1 VRDVGRRKKVP
12 DDLMG
17 SILGQSPQTPSKE
30 QTSSEQPKLERRGR
44 VKSEKSAGE
53 GREISWEPSPERAGT
68 TFNLSRQVSTE
79 LDRLRLELQLD
90 EDIRSSKSEIAE
102 IALQMAIED
111 ARARGAESELLKR
124 LSGNYRR
131 L

>member
-17 SILGQSPQTPSKE
+17 SILGKSSQTPSKDK
-30 QTSSEQPKLERRGR
+30 TSSKPKQERRGR

-53 GREISWEPSPERAGT
+53 RREISWEPSPERAGT

-102 IALQMAIED
+102 LALQIAIED
-111 ARARGAESELLKR
+111 ARTMGTESELLKR

>member
-1 VRDVGRRKKVP
+1 MRDVGRRKKVP

-17 SILGQSPQTPSKE
+17 SILGQSPQTPSKG
-30 QTSSEQPKLERRGR
+30 QTSSEPKLERRGR

-53 GREISWEPSPERAGT
+53 AREISWEPSPERAGT

-102 IALQMAIED
+102 IALQIAIED
-111 ARARGAESELLKR
+111 ARARGAESELLRR

>member
-17 SILGQSPQTPSKE
+17 SILGQSSQTPSKDK
-30 QTSSEQPKLERRGR
+30 TSSEPKQERRGR

-53 GREISWEPSPERAGT
+53 GREISWEASPDRAGT

-79 LDRLRLELQLD
+79 LDRLRLELQL
-90 EDIRSSKSEIAE
+90 EADIRSSKSEIAE
-102 IALQMAIED
+102 IALQIAIED
-111 ARARGAESELLKR
+111 ARTRGTESELLKR

>member
-1 VRDVGRRKKVP
+1 MGRRKKVP

-17 SILGQSPQTPSKE
+17 SILGRSSQTPSKD
-30 QTSSEQPKLERRGR
+30 QTSIEPKQERRGR

-53 GREISWEPSPERAGT
+53 GHEISWEPSPERAGT

-102 IALQMAIED
+102 IALQIAIEE
-111 ARARGAESELLKR
+111 ARTMGTESELLKR

>member
-1 VRDVGRRKKVP
+1 MGRRKKVP

-17 SILGQSPQTPSKE
+17 SILGQSPQTPSKD
-30 QTSSEQPKLERRGR
+30 QTASEPKLERRGG

-53 GREISWEPSPERAGT
+53 GREIFWEPSPERAGT

-79 LDRLRLELQLD
+79 LDRLRLKLQLD

-102 IALQMAIED
+102 IALQIAIED
-111 ARARGAESELLKR
+111 AHARGVESELLKR
-124 LSGNYRR
+124 LGGKYRR

>member
-1 VRDVGRRKKVP
+1 
-12 DDLMG
+12 MG
-17 SILGQSPQTPSKE
+17 SILGQGPETASKDRASRE
-30 QTSSEQPKLERRGR
+30 ANQERPGRTKSQNPTSD
-44 VKSEKSAGE
+44 
-53 GREISWEPSPERAGT
+53 GREISWEPSPERTGT
-68 TFNLSRQVSTE
+68 TFNLSKQVSRE

-90 EDIRSSKSEIAE
+90 EDVRSSKSEIAE

-111 ARARGAESELLKR
+111 AHARGAESELLKR

>member
-17 SILGQSPQTPSKE
+17 SILGQSSQTSSKD
-30 QTSSEQPKLERRGR
+30 QTSSEPKPDPRGR
-44 VKSEKSAGE
+44 TKSEKPADD
-53 GREISWEPSPERAGT
+53 GRGISWEASPERTGT

-102 IALQMAIED
+102 IALQIAIEH
-111 ARARGAESELLKR
+111 ARAKGAESELLKR

>member
-17 SILGQSPQTPSKE
+17 SILGQSPQTPPKG
-30 QTSSEQPKLERRGR
+30 QTSSEPKLERRGR

-102 IALQMAIED
+102 IALQIAIED

>member
-1 VRDVGRRKKVP
+1 MGRRKKVP

-17 SILGQSPQTPSKE
+17 SILGESPQTPSKD
-30 QTSSEQPKLERRGR
+30 QTYSEPKQERRGR
-44 VKSEKSAGE
+44 VKSEKSASE
-53 GREISWEPSPERAGT
+53 GREISWEASPDRAGT

-102 IALQMAIED
+102 IALQIAIED
-111 ARARGAESELLKR
+111 AHARGTESDLLKR

>member
-1 VRDVGRRKKVP
+1 MGRRKKVP

-17 SILGQSPQTPSKE
+17 SILGKSSQTPSKDK
-30 QTSSEQPKLERRGR
+30 TSSKPKQERRGR
-44 VKSEKSAGE
+44 VKSEKSAAGE

-90 EDIRSSKSEIAE
+90 EDIRSSKSEITE
-102 IALQMAIED
+102 IALQIAIED
-111 ARARGAESELLKR
+111 AHARGAESELRKR
-124 LSGNYRR
+124 ISGNYRR

>member
-1 VRDVGRRKKVP
+1 
-12 DDLMG
+12 MG
-17 SILGQSPQTPSKE
+17 SILGQSPQTSSKG
-30 QTSSEQPKLERRGR
+30 QTSSEPKLERRGR

-102 IALQMAIED
+102 IALQIAIED
-111 ARARGAESELLKR
+111 ARVRGAESELLRR

>member
-1 VRDVGRRKKVP
+1 MGRRKKVP

-17 SILGQSPQTPSKE
+17 SILGQSSQTPSKDK
-30 QTSSEQPKLERRGR
+30 TSSKPKQERRGR
-44 VKSEKSAGE
+44 VKSEKSAAGE

-102 IALQMAIED
+102 IALQIAIEE
-111 ARARGAESELLKR
+111 ARTMGTESELLKR

>member
-1 VRDVGRRKKVP
+1 MGRRKKVP

-17 SILGQSPQTPSKE
+17 SILGESPQIPSKD
-30 QTSSEQPKLERRGR
+30 QTYSEPKQERSGR

-53 GREISWEPSPERAGT
+53 GREISWEASPDRAGT

-79 LDRLRLELQLD
+79 LDRLRLELQL
-90 EDIRSSKSEIAE
+90 EADIRSSKSEIAE
-102 IALQMAIED
+102 IALQIAIED
-111 ARARGAESELLKR
+111 ARTRGTESELLKR

>member
-17 SILGQSPQTPSKE
+17 SILGQSSPTRSKDE
-30 QTSSEQPKLERRGR
+30 TSSEPKQERRGR
-44 VKSEKSAGE
+44 VKSEESAGE

-90 EDIRSSKSEIAE
+90 EDIRSSKSEITE
-102 IALQMAIED
+102 IALQIAIED
-111 ARARGAESELLKR
+111 AHARGAESELLKR

>member
-1 VRDVGRRKKVP
+1 MGRRKKVP

-17 SILGQSPQTPSKE
+17 SILGQSSPTRSKDK
-30 QTSSEQPKLERRGR
+30 TSIEPKQERRGR
-44 VKSEKSAGE
+44 VKSEESAGE
-53 GREISWEPSPERAGT
+53 GREISWEASPDRAGT

-102 IALQMAIED
+102 IALQIAIED